1 MKMIFTCFADADGAL
16 RPALA
21 GSGPVFA
28 DWQRFLPLEP
38 AGDGTCRW
46 RLEVDVPGP
55 FEYKFVLLDESGAVR
70 SWEEGFNQVWPT
82 PGTDPGAARTWHVT
96 RIPRFQGQAPLRM
109 AGVAVPV
116 FSLRSRA
123 GFGIGEFADLKPLS
137 DWAARSG
144 LRVVQ
149 VLPVN
154 DTSATFTRADSYPY
168 SAVSAFALHPFYIHL
183 QDLFPSGALPPE
195 AEAVRASLEALPAV
209 DYEQVAREKMRL
221 LRAAYA
227 VAGEETLSRPDFQRF
242 LAQNASWLR
251 PYAAFCLLRD
261 RFGTADFTRWED
273 FSTYDAERVS
283 ALLEEDAAGAGF
295 HYYVQ
300 YHLDRQLRD
309 AVRYA
314 HRQGVLLK
322 GDLPIGVGR
331 FSADA
336 WQYPALFHRA
346 FQAGAPPD
354 YFSADGQTWGFPT
367 YNWEAMAADGYAW
380 WRARLKQMER
390 YFDLFRIDHILGFFR
405 IWEADAGVA
414 SARAGHFYPALPY
427 TAEDLALRGLAP
439 DGGPEGLF
447 VEDPRQRG
455 CYHPRIDA
463 RSRAAYR
470 ELPDSV
476 RASFDA
482 LYDDFFYHRHDAF
495 WREGALRKLPALL
508 GSTSMLPCGEDLG
521 MVPDCVGGVM
531 RQEHILSLEI
541 QRMPKA
547 FGQAFGD
554 PGSYP
559 YESVCA
565 TGSHDTS
572 TLRGWWEEEADRCA
586 QYWREVL
593 GQDGPAPA
601 HLPPEVAREIVRR
614 HLGAPSALCI
624 LPIQDT
630 WAMDRDLWPGGD
642 PAAERI
648 NNPADPHHYWRWR
661 MHVPLEDLS
670 GDGNF
675 CAMLQALVRAGGR

>member
-227 VAGEETLSRPDFQRF
+227 MAGEETLSRPDFQRF

-261 RFGTADFTRWED
+261 RFGTADFTRWPEICKWVLILLM
-273 FSTYDAERVS
+273 FCGGCAGSTGGGIKLSRIMILFKSAIADLKRISRPRNVVRV
-283 ALLEEDAAGAGF
+283 
-295 HYYVQ
+295 
-300 YHLDRQLRD
+300 QL
-309 AVRYA
+309 
-314 HRQGVLLK
+314 
-322 GDLPIGVGR
+322 
-331 FSADA
+331 
-336 WQYPALFHRA
+336 
-346 FQAGAPPD
+346 
-354 YFSADGQTWGFPT
+354 DGQRVENETIRAT
-367 YNWEAMAADGYAW
+367 YTFISLGGGISGLSSRGMSLAVNRYSVPSVMVREAAVMA
-380 WRARLKQMER
+380 
-390 YFDLFRIDHILGFFR
+390 
-405 IWEADAGVA
+405 
-414 SARAGHFYPALPY
+414 
-427 TAEDLALRGLAP
+427 LAFSNR
-439 DGGPEGLF
+439 
-447 VEDPRQRG
+447 
-455 CYHPRIDA
+455 
-463 RSRAAYR
+463 
-470 ELPDSV
+470 
-476 RASFDA
+476 
-482 LYDDFFYHRHDAF
+482 
-495 WREGALRKLPALL
+495 
-508 GSTSMLPCGEDLG
+508 
-521 MVPDCVGGVM
+521 
-531 RQEHILSLEI
+531 
-541 QRMPKA
+541 
-547 FGQAFGD
+547 
-554 PGSYP
+554 
-559 YESVCA
+559 
-565 TGSHDTS
+565 
-572 TLRGWWEEEADRCA
+572 
-586 QYWREVL
+586 
-593 GQDGPAPA
+593 
-601 HLPPEVAREIVRR
+601 
-614 HLGAPSALCI
+614 
-624 LPIQDT
+624 
-630 WAMDRDLWPGGD
+630 
-642 PAAERI
+642 
-648 NNPADPHHYWRWR
+648 
-661 MHVPLEDLS
+661 
-670 GDGNF
+670 
-675 CAMLQALVRAGGR
+675 